1 MDKKTKISI
10 IEHGNPSQ
18 TYLCKKDLLLY
29 LYKWMRKER
38 IVSIN
43 MVIELIE
50 SINNNDK
57 GV

>member
-1 MDKKTKISI
+1 
-10 IEHGNPSQ
+10 
-18 TYLCKKDLLLY
+18 LLLY